1 MTHTHFNTFDIP
13 DMPHIGWIIICTRS
27 QKLTVIITRVKR
39 HAAEA
44 CSALVSDM
52 QSFHVLAGSSDIRD
66 LSNMHLRAGLLI
78 VTHN

>member
-1 MTHTHFNTFDIP
+1 MGYHLYPVSETDCHHYQHT
-13 DMPHIGWIIICTRS
+13 
-27 QKLTVIITRVKR
+27 
-39 HAAEA
+39 AEA